1 MDQKGYDFWSQ
12 ATLTIQIAYMLMKII
27 IDELDLINECINGSR
42 SAQKQLYNN
51 YKVKMYTLCL
61 RYMSNKMDAE
71 DMLQEGWVKIFKQI
85 RTFDPQKGNF
95 YSWIKRIFI
104 NTNLEFLRKKR
115 LQFED
120 IPEADIVHSTNINKP
135 IHDMAL
141 QELVEVLQE
150 LPTGYRSVFNLFV
163 LEGYTHKEIAEILN
177 ISPNTSKT
185 QLMKAKSMMKNKV
198 NVLRAI

>member
-1 MDQKGYDFWSQ
+1 
-12 ATLTIQIAYMLMKII
+12 MLVKVI
-27 IDELDLINECINGSR
+27 IDELDLINECISGSR
-42 SAQKQLYNN
+42 SAQKKLYTN
-51 YKVKMYTLCL
+51 YKVKTYTLCL

-71 DMLQEGWVKIFKQI
+71 DMLQEGWVKVFKHI

-120 IPEADIVHSTNINKP
+120 IPEADIAHSTNINKP

-163 LEGYTHKEIAEILN
+163 LEGYTHKEIAHTLN

-185 QLMKAKSMMKNKV
+185 QLMKAKHMMKNKV